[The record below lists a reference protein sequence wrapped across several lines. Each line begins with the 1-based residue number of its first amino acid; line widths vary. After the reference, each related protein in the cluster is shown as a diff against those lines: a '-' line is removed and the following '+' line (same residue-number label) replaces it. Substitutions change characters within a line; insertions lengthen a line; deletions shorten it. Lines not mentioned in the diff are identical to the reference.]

1 MHKIAIPQ
9 STIDWVM
16 QRQGRRHAYETLSP
30 ARTALVVVDMQNY
43 FMKDGQLGC
52 APIARDIV
60 PNVNRLADAVRRSG
74 GHVVWIQNAAP
85 EQSRRSWANLHE
97 MYNPER
103 RERRIAGLTAGSE
116 GFALWDALDV
126 RDGDER
132 VVKTRY
138 SAFIEG
144 SSDLAARLRA
154 RSVDTVLVAGVATNV
169 CCESTARDAMMLGF
183 RTIMLSDAN
192 ATFTDAEHNATL
204 SNFMMFFGDVQSTDE
219 VIGRLQQAAKRS
231 AAE

>member
-1 MHKIAIPQ
+1 MHKVHIPQ
-9 STIDWVM
+9 ATIDWVV
-16 QRQGRRHAYETLSP
+16 QRQGRLHAYEDLAP
-30 ARTALVVVDMQNY
+30 ERTALVVVDMQNY
-43 FMKDGQLGC
+43 FMQDGQLGC
-52 APIARDIV
+52 APVARDIV
-60 PNVNRLADAVRRSG
+60 PNVNRLAEAVRRTG
-74 GHVVWIQNAAP
+74 GVVAWIQNAAP
-85 EQSRRSWANLHE
+85 EESRRSWANLHQ
-97 MYNPER
+97 MYHAER

-116 GFALWDALDV
+116 GYALWSGLDV
-126 RDGDER
+126 RDMDER

-144 SSDLAARLRA
+144 SSDLAPRLR
-154 RSVDTVLVAGVATNV
+154 RRGVDTVLVTGVATNV

-204 SNFMMFFGDVQSTDE
+204 ATFMMFFGDVQTTDE
-219 VIGRLQQAAKRS
+219 VIGRLSQASGRS